1 MLIFGDTLKNMKTEN
16 RMKKKFVQPLK
27 GAKKILAQPNG
38 EKKKLPNPR
47 PRRADRNRAYYTIFR
62 YRKYRI

>member
-1 MLIFGDTLKNMKTEN
+1 MLFFGDTLKNMKTEN

-38 EKKKLPNPR
+38 EKKIAQPPSPKS
-47 PRRADRNRAYYTIFR
+47 
-62 YRKYRI
+62 